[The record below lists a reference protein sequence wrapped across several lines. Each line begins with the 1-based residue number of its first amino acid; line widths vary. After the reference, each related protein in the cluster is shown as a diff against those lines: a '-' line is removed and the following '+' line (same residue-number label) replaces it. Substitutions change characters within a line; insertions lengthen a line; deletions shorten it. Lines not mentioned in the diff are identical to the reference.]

1 MARRFVRVDL
11 SDLSRDFRPVAV
23 EPGVPLLD
31 LSQTNAK
38 ILHKWLGSLVAEPE
52 WEGESVNFYVCDD
65 SGGRFEEVV
74 CEPASEA
81 DLQGPLKAD
90 LEMLRQRIAR
100 IKPETSTERGVHK
113 AILREFAKLVDEGH
127 RTDRDNYF
135 FHYQDVNGRWRLIWC
150 WGYERID
157 RESATTL
164 VCRNPKCNLL
174 FVRRPG
180 QTAKCPSCEA
190 LQVFVGAG
198 PKPRKRRLLAGV
210 LLLALGAVLLAGL
223 LNRTHLHVTP
233 SHWSG
238 PAGSRVE
245 FTVHTPGLFGFGA
258 QEVTRQAV
266 ALSGDPRIVRVDR
279 PSMTALASGPG
290 KTVVRFFL
298 GNRSAISTWTVT
310 PARNPKKITLEPPA
324 LELGVG
330 TTARLRLLGDYGD
343 GVPVNLTETAYWVP
357 NRDGIV
363 YSYGG
368 LVEGLRE
375 GNTQVVV
382 RYQATPESQPLE
394 TTARVTVAKLDS
406 PTLEVRLDPLPIP
419 LGRTSKLQVNAISQA
434 GKTYSVLE
442 SSGLKLAITPPDIA
456 TLYGSYVEGHQ
467 KGSGKIEVNWNGRLS
482 AETSFNVVPGPGVKT
497 LMVSPERLKIV
508 VGEVADL
515 DIVSP
520 STAPLRM
527 INSDASV
534 VEVTKSNRIVGR
546 APGTARIT
554 VLQGETNRDV
564 AVSVTKGKIRSLAVK
579 PMQVVTPVAKTLAV
593 HAVGQTEGDQ
603 QVELA
608 PEVVTIAK
616 RPAPKYASTND
627 KSLELLGIRPT
638 EDGSPETL
646 GLAFEDLHAQAPVD
660 VVLPP
665 GVKGPPLEEEEEQ
678 AAPKIAQVPSAIEQ
692 KTLSPGGINRDH
704 SPIPSKQPPTQ
715 GKATRSVATDLVIE
729 PMSAALHPGQTL
741 TYQVTGLH
749 EGVRKVLGPE
759 DGLRLSASKP
769 EVGHVD
775 GMYVHA
781 KALGTTEI
789 TAQLG
794 DQQAKAVF
802 RVEPG
807 KEPPEVVTKTPGVR
821 IPVTDENG
829 FWIAGVYYPDEKR
842 KPRTDESPHGPPRSE
857 PDMAHPAAL
866 AEHGAPV
873 SIVTTGEK
881 TERFLDVQPSISDEF
896 VPDFTVRLDIT
907 AANTDRPLEYR
918 AYVTGQAPSE
928 TWTAAERQGESQ
940 RVTVASPAIHTGPF
954 STVYDLTLE
963 ARNPADGSIE
973 RYPLRFRLSP
983 GVDVESGEKRQ
994 AKAPS
999 AQGGEEP
1006 LGPFEKN

>member
-23 EPGVPLLD
+23 EPGVALLD
-31 LSQTNAK
+31 HSQTNAK

-65 SGGRFEEVV
+65 HGGRFEEVV
-74 CEPASEA
+74 CEPAGEA

-90 LEMLRQRIAR
+90 LEALRQRIAR

-113 AILREFAKLVDEGH
+113 ALLREFARLVDEEH

-135 FHYQDVNGRWRLIWC
+135 FRYKDANGRWRLVWC

-157 RESATTL
+157 RELATTL
-164 VCRNPKCNLL
+164 VCRDPKCNLL

-190 LQVFVGAG
+190 LQVFVTAR
-198 PKPRKRRLLAGV
+198 PKPRKRRLLVGV
-210 LLLALGAVLLAGL
+210 LLLALGTLLLAGL

-238 PAGSRVE
+238 PTGSRVE

-258 QEVTRQAV
+258 QEVTRQTV

-290 KTVVRFFL
+290 KTAVRFFL
-298 GNRSAISTWTVT
+298 GNRSATSTWTVA
-310 PARNPKKITLEPPA
+310 PARQPNKITLEPPT

-330 TTARLRLLGDYGD
+330 TTARLKLLGDYGD
-343 GVPVNLTETAYWVP
+343 GVPGNLTETAYWVP

-375 GNTQVVV
+375 GNTQVLV
-382 RYQATPESQPLE
+382 RYQATPESEPLE
-394 TTARVTVAKLDS
+394 ALAKVTVAKLDS
-406 PTLEVRLDPLPIP
+406 PKLEVRLDPLPIP
-419 LGRTSKLQVNAISQA
+419 LGRASKLQVNAVSQA
-434 GKTYSVLE
+434 GRTYSVLE
-442 SSGLKLAITPPDIA
+442 SSQLKLAITPPGIA
-456 TLYGSYVEGHQ
+456 TLYGSYLEGLQ
-467 KGSGKIEVNWNGRLS
+467 EGAGKIEANWNSRLS
-482 AETSFNVVPGPGVKT
+482 ADMSFDVVAGPGVKT
-497 LMVSPERLKIV
+497 LVVSPDRLKLV

-515 DIVSP
+515 DVVSP

-527 INSDASV
+527 ISSDASV

-546 APGTARIT
+546 SPGTASIT

-564 AVSVTKGKIRSLAVK
+564 AVSVTKAMIRSLTVT
-579 PMQVVTPVAKTLAV
+579 PMQVVTPVERTSPLR
-593 HAVGQTEGDQ
+593 AVGQTEGDQ

-608 PEVVTIAK
+608 PEVVRVAK

-627 KSLELLGIRPT
+627 KSLELRGIRPT
-638 EDGSPETL
+638 KDGSPETL
-646 GLAFEDLHAQAPVD
+646 GIAFEDLHAQAPVD

-665 GVKGPPLEEEEEQ
+665 GVKLPPLEEG
-678 AAPKIAQVPSAIEQ
+678 APKIVRVPNAQEQ
-692 KTLSPGGINRDH
+692 KAPSPEGTKLDD
-704 SPIPSKQPPTQ
+704 SQIPSKEPPTQ

-729 PMSAALHPGQTL
+729 PMSATLHPGQAL
-741 TYQVTGLH
+741 TYQVTGVRD
-749 EGVRKVLGPE
+749 GIRKVLGPE
-759 DGLRLSASKP
+759 DGLRLSASQP
-769 EVGHVD
+769 EVGKVD
-775 GMYVHA
+775 GIRIQA

-794 DQQAKAVF
+794 DQQAEAVF

-807 KEPPEVVTKTPGVR
+807 KKAPEVVTKTPGVR
-821 IPVTDENG
+821 VPVTDEEG
-829 FWIAGVYYPDEKR
+829 FWIAGVYYRDEDR
-842 KPRTDESPHGPPRSE
+842 KPSAEEGPPGPPHAK
-857 PDMAHPAAL
+857 PDAAHPMAI
-866 AEHGAPV
+866 AERGAPV
-873 SIVTTGEK
+873 SVVAAGEK
-881 TERFLDVQPSISDEF
+881 TERFQDVRPSISDEF
-896 VPDFTVRLDIT
+896 VPSFTVNLGIT

-918 AYVTGQAPSE
+918 AYVTGQSPSE
-928 TWTAAERQGESQ
+928 NWTPAERHGDGQ

-973 RYPLRFRLSP
+973 RYPLRFRLAP
-983 GVDVESGEKRQ
+983 GVDVQSGVKPQ

-1006 LGPFEKN
+1006 MGPFEKN